1 MIRIFILF
9 SLSDVEKL
17 LSQSGKIYLSG
28 ESITFTVVK
37 MHHPTCN
44 NPAPSLTKTE
54 VLVSTNSTNSLDFT
68 VYSWAKTQILNYL
81 ETILNFFFLEVA
93 TVLSN
98 IFIFNRGIFRNLSRG
113 A

>member
-28 ESITFTVVK
+28 KSITFTVVK

-68 VYSWAKTQILNYL
+68 VYSWAKTQILN
-81 ETILNFFFLEVA
+81 FFFWKL
-93 TVLSN
+93 LLCFQ
-98 IFIFNRGIFRNLSRG
+98 ISRG
-113 A
+113 GLKFFSFKGEGSAPVGA

>member
-28 ESITFTVVK
+28 KSITFTVVK

-68 VYSWAKTQILNYL
+68 VYSWAKTQILN
-81 ETILNFFFLEVA
+81 FFSESCNCAFKY
-93 TVLSN
+93 
-98 IFIFNRGIFRNLSRG
+98 IYFQQGHF
-113 A
+113 

>member
-1 MIRIFILF
+1 MIGIFILF

-54 VLVSTNSTNSLDFT
+54 VLVSNSTNYLDFT
-68 VYSWAKTQILNYL
+68 VYSRAKTQI
-81 ETILNFFFLEVA
+81 
-93 TVLSN
+93 
-98 IFIFNRGIFRNLSRG
+98 FN
-113 A
+113 